1 MRQVPPAHMATINQR
16 VAAARERLR
25 AADLMPAE
33 ADLSARLLAE
43 HLLNWDTARL
53 LTSGNED
60 EPEGFADRFD
70 ALVARRAA
78 REPLHYIVGHR
89 EFWGLKL
96 EVSPAVLIPR
106 PETELIVE
114 AVLALAPSSH
124 LFTMIDACTGCG
136 NVAVAVAT
144 ERPNARIVA
153 TDISE
158 VALEVARRNAAR
170 YGVESRVTFVRADLF
185 GEVSGPVDLVTANP
199 PYVPERHARGLQPE
213 VGGHEPHV
221 ALFGG
226 GYDGLTILERVVR
239 EAPPLLKPGGHLIC
253 EFGFGQEIEVEE
265 ILKASADLTLVELK
279 RDLQGLARTA
289 VAIRT

>member
-1 MRQVPPAHMATINQR
+1 MRQVPPADMVTVNQR
-16 VAAARERLR
+16 VAAARDRLR
-25 AADLMPAE
+25 AADLLPAE
-33 ADLSARLLAE
+33 ADLSARLLAQ
-43 HLLNWDTARL
+43 HLLEWDTAQL
-53 LTSGNED
+53 LTSGNEH
-60 EPEGFADRFD
+60 EPDGFADRFD
-70 ALVARRAA
+70 ALVARREA

-96 EVSPAVLIPR
+96 EVTPAVLIPR

-114 AVLALAPSSH
+114 AALALAPPSQR
-124 LFTMIDACTGCG
+124 FTMIDACTGCG
-136 NVAVAVAT
+136 NVAVAVAK
-144 ERPNARIVA
+144 ERANARIVA

-158 VALEVARRNAAR
+158 AALEVARRNAASH
-170 YGVESRVTFVRADLF
+170 GVEARVTFVRADVF
-185 GEVSGPVDLVTANP
+185 GDVSGPVDLITANP

-226 GYDGLTILERVVR
+226 GYDGLTLLERVVR
-239 EAPPLLKPGGHLIC
+239 ESSPLLRPGGHLIC
-253 EFGFGQEIEVEE
+253 EFGFGQEIEVED
-265 ILKASADLTLVELK
+265 ILKSSPELTLVELK

>member
-1 MRQVPPAHMATINQR
+1 MSVHQL
-16 VAAARERLR
+16 VANARDRLR
-25 AADLMPAE
+25 TAGLAPAE

-43 HLLNWDTARL
+43 HVLGWDTARL
-53 LTSGNED
+53 LTSGGD
-60 EPEGFADRFD
+60 YEPHGFAETFG

-78 REPLHYIVGHR
+78 REPFHYIVGHR

-114 AVLALAPSSH
+114 AVLALVPSSQ

-136 NVAVAVAT
+136 NVAVAVAK
-144 ERPNARIVA
+144 ERRNARIVA
-153 TDISE
+153 TDISTAAIE
-158 VALEVARRNAAR
+158 VAQRNAAR
-170 YGVESRVTFVRADLF
+170 HGVEARVMCVQADLF
-185 GEVSGPVDLVTANP
+185 GDLTGPVDLITANP
-199 PYVPERHARGLQPE
+199 PYVPERNAPGLQPE

-226 GYDGLTILERVVR
+226 GDDGLRMFERVVR
-239 EAPPLLKPGGHLIC
+239 EAPPLLRPGGHLIC

-265 ILKASADLTLVELK
+265 ILEASSELTLVELK

>member
-1 MRQVPPAHMATINQR
+1 MSQVPPARMATINQR

-25 AADLMPAE
+25 AADLLPAE
-33 ADLSARLLAE
+33 ADLSARLLAQ
-43 HLLNWDTARL
+43 HLLEWDTAQL
-53 LTSGNED
+53 LTSGNEH
-60 EPEGFADRFD
+60 EPDGFADQFD
-70 ALVARRAA
+70 ALVARREA

-114 AVLALAPSSH
+114 AVLALAPSSR

-136 NVAVAVAT
+136 NVAVAVAK

-158 VALEVARRNAAR
+158 TALEVARRNAAR
-170 YGVESRVTFVRADLF
+170 HGVEVRVTFVQADVF
-185 GEVSGPVDLVTANP
+185 GDVSGPVDLITANP

-226 GYDGLTILERVVR
+226 GYDGLRLLERIVG
-239 EAPPLLKPGGHLIC
+239 EAPRLLRPGGHLVC

-265 ILKASADLTLVELK
+265 ILNASADLTLVELK

-289 VAIRT
+289 VAVRA

>member
-1 MRQVPPAHMATINQR
+1 VSQVATSIHQR
-16 VAAARERLR
+16 VAEARERLR
-25 AADLMPAE
+25 AEGLAPSE
-33 ADLSARLLAE
+33 ADLGARLLAE
-43 HLLNWDTARL
+43 HLLAWDTATL
-53 LTSGNED
+53 LASGGEA
-60 EPEGFADRFD
+60 EPDGFAERYA
-70 ALVARRAA
+70 ALVARRAS

-114 AVLALAPSSH
+114 AVLALTPSSE

-136 NVAVAVAT
+136 NVAIAVAT
-144 ERPNARIVA
+144 ERRNARIVA

-158 VALEVARRNAAR
+158 AALEVARRNAAR
-170 YGVESRVTFVRADLF
+170 HSVEARVMFVQADIF
-185 GEVSGPVDLVTANP
+185 GDLTGPVDLITANP
-199 PYVPERHARGLQPE
+199 PYVPVRNAPGLQPE
-213 VGGHEPHV
+213 VGLHEPHV

-226 GYDGLTILERVVR
+226 GDDGLVMFERVVR
-239 EAPPLLKPGGHLIC
+239 ESAPLLRPGGHLIC
-253 EFGFGQEIEVEE
+253 EFGFGQEIEVET
-265 ILKASADLTLVELK
+265 ILEASSAFTLVELK